1 MEVDEMAGGRIGEEF
16 DGEEGVEV
24 GDVGR
29 VWGENVIDGGEG
41 GSRVVDDVIWT
52 ISVSIYHQRSL
63 LFSRPPSVQ
72 PLSDSLAARDRTLKA
87 I

>member
-1 MEVDEMAGGRIGEEF
+1 VDFEGAGMEVDEMAGGRIGEEF

-41 GSRVVDDVIWT
+41 GSRVVDDVI
-52 ISVSIYHQRSL
+52 
-63 LFSRPPSVQ
+63 
-72 PLSDSLAARDRTLKA
+72 
-87 I
+87 

>member
-1 MEVDEMAGGRIGEEF
+1 MEVVEMAGGRIGEEF

-41 GSRVVDDVIWT
+41 GSRVVDDVILH
-52 ISVSIYHQRSL
+52 VL
-63 LFSRPPSVQ
+63 LLCSH
-72 PLSDSLAARDRTLKA
+72 
-87 I
+87 